1 MSQTAAPNFKNTIE
15 TMQNVGV
22 LLERNSLILFNLNSA
37 ETSEAIQKITKRAS
51 QLLTQFQNDVRLN
64 QALFERIK
72 AVHEKKSKKILLS
85 NKKLS

>member
-37 ETSEAIQKITKRAS
+37 ETSEAIQKITQRAS
-51 QLLTQFQNDVRLN
+51 QLLTQFQNDVKLN